1 MLQRSNTVIEVAL
14 QMQHRKYCEILH
26 PIFQYIGIISNPKKS
41 EPCGPLL
48 HFMVESPTKKPKS
61 GIQSKNAPR
70 RGSYLLKV

>member
-14 QMQHRKYCEILH
+14 QMQHRKYCESLH

-48 HFMVESPTKKPKS
+48 HFMVESPTKKKVES
-61 GIQSKNAPR
+61 N
-70 RGSYLLKV
+70 LKMHQDGALAC